1 MKEYAMSIYDYK
13 AIKKALSKQ
22 LDAKRY
28 EHTIGV
34 AYTAAS
40 LAMRYG
46 ADIEKAYLA
55 GLLHDCAKCIETDE
69 KIALCKKYKVKLTP
83 FEVENPFLIH
93 AKLGSCLAEKKY
105 GIEDPEILSA
115 IRYHTTGKPDMS
127 LMEKI
132 VFSADYIEPGRK
144 IIPGL
149 EEIRKIIFIDFDQA
163 VCMIL
168 EGTIRHLKN
177 KEQPIDELSK
187 EAYEYYCKLTL
198 RNDDE

>member
-1 MKEYAMSIYDYK
+1 MSIYDYK
-13 AIKKALSKQ
+13 TIKKAMSKQ

-28 EHTIGV
+28 AHTIGV
-34 AYTAAS
+34 AYTSAS

-69 KIALCKKYKVKLTP
+69 KLALCKRYKVRLTQ
-83 FEVENPFLIH
+83 FEIDNPFLIH

-105 GIEDPEILSA
+105 GIEDLEVLSA

-149 EEIRKIIFIDFDQA
+149 EEIRKTIFVDFDLA
-163 VCMIL
+163 ICMIL
-168 EGTIRHLKN
+168 EGTMRHLKN
-177 KEQPIDELSK
+177 KEQPIDELSV
-187 EAYEYYCKLTL
+187 EAYDYYRKVT
-198 RNDDE
+198 RQDNTGSEN

>member
-1 MKEYAMSIYDYK
+1 MSIYDYK
-13 AIKKALSKQ
+13 TIKKSMSKH

-46 ADIEKAYLA
+46 ADMEKAYLA

-69 KIALCKKYKVKLTP
+69 KLALCKKYKVKLTP
-83 FEVENPFLIH
+83 FEEENPFLIH

-115 IRYHTTGKPDMS
+115 IRYHTTGKPEMS

-187 EAYEYYCKLTL
+187 EAYEYYRKLTL
-198 RNDDE
+198 KDKDE

>member
-1 MKEYAMSIYDYK
+1 MSIYDYK
-13 AIKKALSKQ
+13 TIKKTLSKQ

-69 KIALCKKYKVKLTP
+69 KLTLCKKYKVKLTP
-83 FEVENPFLIH
+83 FEIEHPFLIH
-93 AKLGSCLAEKKY
+93 AKLGSSLAEKKY
-105 GIEDPEILSA
+105 GIEDPEVLSA
-115 IRYHTTGKPDMS
+115 IRYHTTGKPDMG

-149 EEIRKIIFIDFDQA
+149 EEIRKIIFTDFDQA
-163 VCMIL
+163 VCLIL
-168 EGTIRHLKN
+168 EGTMRHLKN
-177 KEQPIDELSK
+177 KEQPIDELSI
-187 EAYEYYCKLTL
+187 EAYEYYCKIT
-198 RNDDE
+198 NAN

>member
-1 MKEYAMSIYDYK
+1 MSIYDYK
-13 AIKKALSKQ
+13 TIKKTLSKQ

-69 KIALCKKYKVKLTP
+69 KLTLCNKYKVKLTP
-83 FEVENPFLIH
+83 FEIEHPFLIH
-93 AKLGSCLAEKKY
+93 AKLGSSLAEKKY
-105 GIEDPEILSA
+105 GIEDPEVLSA
-115 IRYHTTGKPDMS
+115 IRYHTTGKPDMG

-149 EEIRKIIFIDFDQA
+149 EEIRKIIFTDFDQA
-163 VCMIL
+163 VCLIL
-168 EGTIRHLKN
+168 EGTMRHLKN
-177 KEQPIDELSK
+177 KEQPIDELSI
-187 EAYEYYCKLTL
+187 EAYEYYCKIT
-198 RNDDE
+198 NAN